1 MIGSEYDGD
10 PNELVL
16 GDEMEYS
23 IRCKNGKISAETVVK
38 LSQGT
43 IVQEEI
49 LPEVYL
55 GRVLRSLRRADPQV
69 CRLKQ
74 LLHFWPFI
82 HTILNQ
88 VWMHNGDRPTVPTED
103 CQSVKEKVCESFP
116 EVGVGLDPGLSQI
129 HVRTC
134 AG

>member
-74 LLHFWPFI
+74 LLHY
-82 HTILNQ
+82 Q
-88 VWMHNGDRPTVPTED
+88 VWMHNADRPFLHTLPT
-103 CQSVKEKVCESFP
+103 CTKRPPVCEKES
-116 EVGVGLDPGLSQI
+116 L
-129 HVRTC
+129 
-134 AG
+134 

>member
-1 MIGSEYDGD
+1 MIGSECDGD

-74 LLHFWPFI
+74 LLHLREFI
-82 HTILNQ
+82 HIILDQ
-88 VWMHNGDRPTVPTED
+88 VWMHNADGPFLHTLPTKRPP
-103 CQSVKEKVCESFP
+103 VCEKES
-116 EVGVGLDPGLSQI
+116 L
-129 HVRTC
+129 
-134 AG
+134 